1 MQDLEP
7 APNCCTS
14 QRLGLHFGGCGT
26 NRKQIVLHRAQ
37 LCRINFEPA
46 LGSEHFNVGAPD
58 GWVVVDYPGVD
69 ADDGLQREKVS
80 VNCQVMSL

>member
-46 LGSEHFNVGAPD
+46 LGSELSNVGAPD
-58 GWVVVDYPGVD
+58 GWVVVDYPSVD
-69 ADDGLQREKVS
+69 ADYGLEGGIVS
-80 VNCQVMSL
+80 VYC